1 MSYPGRSHWSNAS
14 VKLSWL
20 KVRCITSILDTRIEI
35 QMYAIQYKCSL
46 KNTTKYQISNSYM
59 MVCEAMIQLGW
70 EFHASVWYLAGPG
83 SRCSGGGG
91 GGGGGGSSNMFN
103 ITLDSHHYLTHLWDK
118 ISITFFPAL
127 HIITELIIL
136 YTILYR
142 RCSNTQRQ
150 CEIRWKILTTYSLP
164 PSMIATEPGTTAYC
178 NMQHDLN
185 PPHQKRNPIFILYQL
200 WYELDVY
207 KYIK

>member
-1 MSYPGRSHWSNAS
+1 
-14 VKLSWL
+14 
-20 KVRCITSILDTRIEI
+20 
-35 QMYAIQYKCSL
+35 
-46 KNTTKYQISNSYM
+46 
-59 MVCEAMIQLGW
+59 MIQLGR

-164 PSMIATEPGTTAYC
+164 PSMIATEPVTTAYC
-178 NMQHDLN
+178 DMQHDLN
-185 PPHQKRNPIFILYQL
+185 PSAPKTKSNLYIISIIIRIGCL
-200 WYELDVY
+200 
-207 KYIK
+207 